1 MVLDADAK
9 MQHVYYYSYSY
20 QYCSYAKLT
29 IATVEVW
36 VGAGSAVLWSQ
47 VDLGVKVLRHGGI
60 ALLAGSLL
68 GV

>member
-1 MVLDADAK
+1 
-9 MQHVYYYSYSY
+9 MQMQKCNMSIIILTRISIV
-20 QYCSYAKLT
+20 SYAKLT